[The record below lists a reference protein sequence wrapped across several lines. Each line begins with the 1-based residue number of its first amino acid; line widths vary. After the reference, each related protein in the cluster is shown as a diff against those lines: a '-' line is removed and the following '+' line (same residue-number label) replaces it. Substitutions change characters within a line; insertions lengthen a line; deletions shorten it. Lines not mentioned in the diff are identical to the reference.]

1 LVTLA
6 AALLCA
12 PGWGQNG
19 DEVPNTST
27 QKATPGTFA
36 YITVYDLT
44 GASSIAQYR
53 MTNKGILGSLNPA
66 TVPAGFSV
74 EGLAVVPDTNYLY
87 ALNTAPYPNPST
99 FLRFSIKSGRL
110 KPSPI
115 ASPGPA
121 LTPYAFALT
130 PDGRFALV
138 PAQFSPGTVSSY
150 SIGADGDLTLVSTVS
165 AGMNPCIVAIDPTGT
180 FAYVADFMG
189 LVILEYRIAA
199 DGSLTP
205 IGSIS
210 TGAHNQPYFLGFS
223 PEGFLYSAGCCAL
236 QGVSEYSIDSSTGA
250 LTHLSDFS
258 TGHDASSEAWAIAF
272 DPTGKYAYVTNT
284 DSDISQYTIASFKVN
299 RRSGALTRNGPDT
312 TAAAAF
318 QIVVDPSGKFVFAL
332 SYAALGLSENS
343 VYQFKI
349 SSSGTLVPNG
359 TVLLPGNPPE
369 QTSGSMVFA
378 VRPKAAGSLV
388 PASIAGADPST
399 E

>member
-1 LVTLA
+1 MQIYTRTIRITALVALA
-6 AALLCA
+6 GALLCT
-12 PGWGQNG
+12 PGWSQDSN
-19 DEVPNTST
+19 DVPDASA
-27 QKATPGTFA
+27 QKSTPGTFA

-53 MTNKGILGSLNPA
+53 MTNKGVLGSLNPA
-66 TVPAGFSV
+66 AVPAGFGV
-74 EGLAVVPDTNYLY
+74 EGLAVVPGTNYLY
-87 ALNTAPYPNPST
+87 ALNVAPYPNPGT
-99 FLRFSIKSGRL
+99 FQRFTIRSGRL
-110 KPSPI
+110 KPNPI
-115 ASPGPA
+115 ASPGPV
-121 LTPYAFALT
+121 LTPYPFALT

-138 PAQFSPGTVSSY
+138 PAQLEPGTVSSY

-199 DGSLTP
+199 DGSLNP
-205 IGSIS
+205 IGSIF
-210 TGAHNQPYFLGFS
+210 TGPDNQLYFLGFS

-236 QGVSEYSIDSSTGA
+236 QGVSEYSVDSTTGA
-250 LTHLSDFS
+250 LTHLADFS
-258 TGHDASSEAWAIAF
+258 TGHDESSDAWAITF
-272 DPTGKYAYVTNT
+272 DPAGKYAYVTNT

-299 RRSGALTRNGPDT
+299 RRTGALTRNGPDT

-349 SSSGTLVPNG
+349 SSSGTLIPNG
-359 TVLLPGNPPE
+359 TISLPGNP
-369 QTSGSMVFA
+369 
-378 VRPKAAGSLV
+378 
-388 PASIAGADPST
+388 
-399 E
+399 